1 MERDEDGVYAAR
13 IQYQLDSSQKMPICP
28 ESHICFAVLNHDSPR
43 PQSIKRAKIDDP
55 EIPYTTANAIECDRR
70 RVQVVGVSVS
80 GSLDIDAIK
89 RHPVAAGRVT
99 VQCAGVVNIT
109 TPVLHRSIRVGS
121 YICVDPESEIQESYG
136 LPKDFGTFEIK
147 EVKFMTNRKHVIGR
161 VCAIRLLSHN
171 YYVLSVVLAL
181 QPPAPK
187 ILAPLSS
194 ILTEESVFQMY
205 MSPDLLNALWT
216 NVTPI
221 NVAGEANDRSK
232 EMAQKLKTLREDALK
247 SNQALAGMIERAIN
261 EVEFTEV
268 PEINFP
274 KFHEM
279 SMMGTYAFLIGSKET
294 RGVLWYAT
302 SIKDAQIIISQILL
316 LMPENGAHAD
326 YIVSQVFKTDG
337 EYALFE
343 RFDMWS
349 KRHHQ
354 HSFEPRLSSLR
365 SCLME
370 IQSN

>member
-1 MERDEDGVYAAR
+1 MERDEDGVHAAR

-28 ESHICFAVLNHDSPR
+28 ESHICFAVPNKEAP
-43 PQSIKRAKIDDP
+43 PMQNVKRVKLDGP
-55 EIPYTTANAIECDRR
+55 EIPFITANAIECDREH
-70 RVQVVGVSVS
+70 VQVMGVSIS
-80 GSLDIDAIK
+80 SSLDIDAIK
-89 RHPVAAGRVT
+89 RHPLAAGRVT
-99 VQCAGVVNIT
+99 VQCAGVVNVT
-109 TPVLHRSIRVGS
+109 TPTLHRSIHVGS
-121 YICVDPESEIQESYG
+121 YICVDPESAIQESYG
-136 LPKDFGTFEIK
+136 IPKNFGTFEIK
-147 EVKFMTNRKHVIGR
+147 KVGFMTNREHVIGR

-171 YYVLSVVLAL
+171 FYVLSVVLTL

-194 ILTEESVFQMY
+194 LLTEDSVFQMY
-205 MSPDLLNALWT
+205 MSPDLLNALWKG
-216 NVTPI
+216 VTPTD
-221 NVAGEANDRSK
+221 VANEANNHSK
-232 EMAQKLKTLREDALK
+232 QMSEKLKILRDDALK

-274 KFHEM
+274 RFHEM
-279 SMMGTYAFLIGSKET
+279 SMMGVYAFLVGSIET

-316 LMPENGAHAD
+316 LIPENGARAD
-326 YIVSQVFKTDG
+326 HIVSQVFKTDK

-349 KRHHQ
+349 KRHYQ
-354 HSFEPRLSSLR
+354 HSFEPLVSSLR